1 MSQTSVMA
9 ALGSWFGG
17 SPIDDPAPE
26 TGVRRY
32 SGGSIAGL
40 GMLYTGFPERFPASD
55 FTANQPAGAQHGAIG
70 VLRLEDPHEV
80 RVSLGPHGLRRITH
94 PVTFHLYHRSTAKH
108 AEDARGNLRAL
119 QDEMAARLRQDPTLG
134 GLVFAAGES
143 DSGPGAGEG
152 NAFRTN
158 VTASSGGRHETRS
171 DWTFTVV
178 EYTSPEG

>member
-1 MSQTSVMA
+1 VSQTTVMA
-9 ALGSWFGG
+9 ALGTWFGG
-17 SPIDDPAPE
+17 TPVEDPAPE
-26 TGVRRY
+26 AGVRRY
-32 SGGSIAGL
+32 SGGPITGL
-40 GMLYTGFPERFPASD
+40 GMLYAGFPERFPASD
-55 FTANQPAGAQHGAIG
+55 FTADQPAGAEHGAIG

-80 RVSLGPHGLRRITH
+80 RVALGPQGLRRISH

-108 AEDARGNLRAL
+108 AEDARTHLRAL
-119 QDEMAARLRQDPTLG
+119 QDELAARLRSDPTLG
-134 GLVFAAGES
+134 GAVFTAGES
-143 DSGPGAGEG
+143 DTGPGSGVG